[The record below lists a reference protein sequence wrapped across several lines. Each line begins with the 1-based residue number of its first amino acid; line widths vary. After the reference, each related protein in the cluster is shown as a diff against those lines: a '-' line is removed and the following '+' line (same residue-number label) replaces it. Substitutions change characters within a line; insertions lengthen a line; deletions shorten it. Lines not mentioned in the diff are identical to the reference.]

1 MFSTTMINS
10 NTLSHSVTL
19 SQIWSAISKFIY
31 DVNNTTQHS
40 SYAVCEHACLMCE
53 DECTPHMKC
62 DVDIMNEFTKGT
74 PYTEPTMYWHFYT

>member
-1 MFSTTMINS
+1 MFQESCALYILPQSKLVIMFSTTMINS

-19 SQIWSAISKFIY
+19 SQIRSAISKFIY
-31 DVNNTTQHS
+31 DVNYTKQHI

-62 DVDIMNEFTKGT
+62 GCWHNE
-74 PYTEPTMYWHFYT
+74 